1 MVINLNK
8 LKEKLKTSYFIANK
22 IYLFVIF
29 IFLAVEDLTLG
40 FYYFLISV
48 FIYTWKTLRSKVPIE
63 VDREF
68 ESKTFVYKRTKNK
81 DLKLDIWFPSKN
93 NSNYPLVF
101 FCHGGGWISG
111 FRNQPNNVS
120 WCKYLASK
128 GFAVASIDYRYG
140 CRNTMEDILSDYTD
154 ALDYI
159 KKNSQKLSI
168 DKKRIVLMGLSAGGH
183 LSLLYSTYN
192 THNKDK
198 EKMTGIKA
206 VVAYYSP
213 TDLNDIFIS
222 ENKSIFSK
230 FATKQTLKGSP
241 TPKEEIY
248 DYYSPIN
255 WVSKDMVP
263 CLIAHGKMDT
273 TVPFKSSLKF
283 AKKLKELKI
292 EYTFLVHKK
301 GGHSFDTKLQDVTT
315 VNILEKTARYIRKAV
330 ES

>member
-1 MVINLNK
+1 MNK
-8 LKEKLKTSYFIANK
+8 LKEKFKTSYLIVNK
-22 IYLFVIF
+22 IHLVLIF
-29 IFLAVEDLTLG
+29 FLLAIEDLTLG
-40 FYYFLISV
+40 FYYFLISI
-48 FIYTWKTLRSKVPIE
+48 FIYAWKTLRSKVPIE
-63 VDREF
+63 VEKEF
-68 ESKTFVYKRTKNK
+68 ESKTFIYKRTKNK

-140 CRNTMEDILSDYTD
+140 YRNTMEDILSDYTD
-154 ALDYI
+154 ALNYI
-159 KKNSQKLSI
+159 KDNSQKLSI
-168 DKKRIVLMGLSAGGH
+168 DKDNIVLMGLSAGGH
-183 LSLLYSTYN
+183 LSLLYSTYH
-192 THNKDK
+192 THNDNK
-198 EKMTGIKA
+198 EEMAGIKA
-206 VVAYYSP
+206 VVAYYAP
-213 TDLNDIFIS
+213 TNLNDMFVS
-222 ENKSIFSK
+222 ENKSIFAK

-255 WVSKDMVP
+255 WVSQNMVP
-263 CLIAHGKMDT
+263 CLIAHGKIDT

-283 AKKLKELKI
+283 VKKLKELKI
-292 EYTFLVHKK
+292 KYTFLVHKK

-315 VNILEKTARYIRKAV
+315 VNILEKTARYIRKAM
-330 ES
+330 EF